1 MLIQI
6 EFAKSFETVAKGEKK
21 SVDIDWQ
28 ETIEN
33 LKVLIT
39 CNIDKLAAS
48 DFELY
53 YKGKKLPNDEKISS
67 IGYVQ
72 GTPMILKPMKKSACC
87 ILF

>member
-53 YKGKKLPNDEKISS
+53 YKGKKSRMMRKS
-67 IGYVQ
+67 VQ
-72 GTPMILKPMKKSACC
+72 LAMCKAHR
-87 ILF
+87 